1 MTNHPNRSTTYTVL
15 NRHGDVQEQG
25 CTLFEAAQIV
35 LGYDGHTHEIKPAG
49 DGKGFELWVS
59 SVSRNSSA
67 YNGLTKSRIF
77 SLADGVQLAHADIYR
92 QVIRHANW
100 WDDCRVLTDA
110 DYAAELV
117 EINANN

>member
-35 LGYDGHTHEIKPAG
+35 LGYDGNAYEIRPAT
-49 DGKGFELWVS
+49 DGKGYDLWVS

-77 SLADGVQLAHADIYR
+77 SVADGEQLAYADIYR
-92 QVIRHANW
+92 QVIHNASWFEN
-100 WDDCRVLTDA
+100 CEVMTDA
-110 DYAAELV
+110 AYAEMQAE
-117 EINANN
+117 ISK